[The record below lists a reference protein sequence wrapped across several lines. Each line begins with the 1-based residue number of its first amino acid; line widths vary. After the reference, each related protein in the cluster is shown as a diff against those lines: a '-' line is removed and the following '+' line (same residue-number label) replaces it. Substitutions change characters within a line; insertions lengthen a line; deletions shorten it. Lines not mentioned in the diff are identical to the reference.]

1 MNTNQIPTT
10 AQMKAALASIQPA
23 KAVRQTGSGLEGV
36 ADTIAT
42 SLASTVTGVSHAGTG
57 TINFID
63 RIATGYKFQRALD
76 TGKLQL
82 NPPAKRASK
91 VK

>member
-1 MNTNQIPTT
+1 MNTNQTPTT

-42 SLASTVTGVSHAGTG
+42 SLAGTVTGVANAGTG

-82 NPPAKRASK
+82 NPPAKRAAK
-91 VK
+91 AK